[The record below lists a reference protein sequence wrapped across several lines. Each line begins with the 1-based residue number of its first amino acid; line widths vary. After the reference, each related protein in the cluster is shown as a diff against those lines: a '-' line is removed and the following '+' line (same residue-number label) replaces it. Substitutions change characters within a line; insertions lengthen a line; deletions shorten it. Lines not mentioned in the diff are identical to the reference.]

1 MDAERAAAALGK
13 NSEIAAGLCRFH
25 DAEGLLLP
33 RDMQSLGII
42 ASDLEKNAAVRATFV
57 SWPSGMQ
64 KAGAEAENGG
74 HFFLV
79 AQGVTNCLQRFFMR
93 GIHGDVAEDAKI
105 IARLESRKMALQNIS
120 KSRAVHCSYILFVG
134 EEFDSACFKKRHL
147 WRQAPGGFV
156 LARQLLRFDL
166 SCLHLGLVEGIDAN
180 DGSRHSPSGLPPLK
194 FLVP

>member
-156 LARQLLRFDL
+156 LAPQPVCFHLVRLPLQLGESNCCHDTTP
-166 SCLHLGLVEGIDAN
+166 HT
-180 DGSRHSPSGLPPLK
+180 
-194 FLVP
+194 